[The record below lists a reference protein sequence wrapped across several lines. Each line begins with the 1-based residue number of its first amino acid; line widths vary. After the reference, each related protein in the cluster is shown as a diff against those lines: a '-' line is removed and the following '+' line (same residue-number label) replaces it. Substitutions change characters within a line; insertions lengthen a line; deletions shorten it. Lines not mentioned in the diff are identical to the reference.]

1 MSFEATIAR
10 KKALEA
16 ATKAV
21 EQADLL
27 TVKHNETIE
36 EVGKIRKGLA
46 GLTEHTTKRLDAQ
59 LEMIGACEK
68 RAQAAAHEVSRV
80 GNKLAEDVHAIR
92 TTFANE
98 QRYYVDT
105 QDKAIERRFA
115 AAIDAEINAR
125 AGNVQRLRNERR
137 HFERMGLFA
146 RLRWLVTG
154 HVPHAYFGPKDL
166 KVERGMVSA
175 GALAA
180 RPVGDPGT
188 GPAKPHETPRSTR
201 SLESVQASLDESMDT
216 IAARD
221 IGMGSHETPRS
232 AKTARSREEAEALV
246 R

>member
-98 QRYYVDT
+98 QRHYVDS
-105 QDKAIERRFA
+105 QDQRTKDIVADLLEE
-115 AAIDAEINAR
+115 EIIAR
-125 AGNVQRLRNERR
+125 WQNCDSLDHKRR
-137 HFERMGLFA
+137 HFEGMGFVD
-146 RLRWLVTG
+146 RLRWLFTG
-154 HVPHAYFGPKDL
+154 HVPAI

-188 GPAKPHETPRSTR
+188 GPAKPHETPRS
-201 SLESVQASLDESMDT
+201 
-216 IAARD
+216 
-221 IGMGSHETPRS
+221 
-232 AKTARSREEAEALV
+232 AKTARSRDDAEALV